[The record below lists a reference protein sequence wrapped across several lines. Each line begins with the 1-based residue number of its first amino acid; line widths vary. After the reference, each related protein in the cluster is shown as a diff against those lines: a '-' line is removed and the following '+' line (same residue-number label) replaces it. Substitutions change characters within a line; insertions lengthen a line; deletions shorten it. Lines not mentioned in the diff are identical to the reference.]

1 MGATRTLGAM
11 TDDDPIEFY
20 VDPVAM
26 ALAELAEHVARLA
39 AMQSGG
45 HYRRHIVSPIVSPHR
60 R

>member
-1 MGATRTLGAM
+1 M